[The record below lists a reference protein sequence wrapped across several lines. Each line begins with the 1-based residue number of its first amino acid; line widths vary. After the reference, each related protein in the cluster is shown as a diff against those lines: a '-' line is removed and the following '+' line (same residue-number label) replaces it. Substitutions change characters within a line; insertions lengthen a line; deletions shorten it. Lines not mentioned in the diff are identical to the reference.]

1 MPTLSLFY
9 GIIIT
14 MYFDDH
20 NPPHFHAKYQE
31 HRAEID
37 FDGNVLKGE
46 LPEKQLRMV
55 QAWAAIHEEDL
66 KANWELLKNASQP
79 EKIEPLH

>member
-1 MPTLSLFY
+1 MPTVSFFY

-20 NPPHFHAKYQE
+20 NPPHFHATYQG
-31 HRAEID
+31 HRAEIS
-37 FDGNVLKGE
+37 FDGTVLKGN
-46 LPEKQLRMV
+46 LPSKQLRMV

-66 KANWELLKNASQP
+66 NANWELLKDASQP
-79 EKIEPLH
+79 EKIAPLQ

>member
-1 MPTLSLFY
+1 MPSISFFY
-9 GIIIT
+9 GIVIS

-20 NPPHFHAKYQE
+20 NPPHFHARYQG
-31 HRAEID
+31 RDAELN
-37 FDGNVLKGE
+37 FDGELIKGE

-66 KANWELLKNASQP
+66 KANWEILRQKGSP
-79 EKIEPLH
+79 EKIEPLR